1 MQGGEY
7 QMSGFCCCDG
17 SGNRIKVTHLPHK
30 DDVRIL
36 TERRTERI
44 SIGIGIQPDLPLVY
58 DGPVMLM

>member
-1 MQGGEY
+1 
-7 QMSGFCCCDG
+7 MSGFCCCDG

-44 SIGIGIQPDLPLVY
+44 SIGIRIKANFSLVY